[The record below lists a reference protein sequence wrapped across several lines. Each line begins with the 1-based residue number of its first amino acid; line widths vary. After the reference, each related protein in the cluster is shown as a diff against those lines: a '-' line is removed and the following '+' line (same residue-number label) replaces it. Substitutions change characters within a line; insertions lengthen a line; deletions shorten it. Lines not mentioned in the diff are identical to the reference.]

1 MRPGAAVTGERSR
14 ERGAIAVLMA
24 LMLTVIMGFAALGVD
39 VAYIRLAR
47 MEMKTAADAAAHAGM
62 TVLRMTKGNAGTA
75 AAKAKL
81 VAGKNFVLGV
91 PVTLEDEDI
100 VFGIWDYDTNT
111 FAPGST
117 PINAL
122 RINGRKSDPSASA
135 GTIKATLGRTLGIT
149 EANIAQ
155 TSFGAYR
162 PRAMMFEMDITGSF
176 LQNPSCAIDH
186 AIAADLA
193 FLEAMY
199 NAASTKDR
207 IGLDVFTGKAYPYTP
222 LQLIQPNYD
231 AIKSD
236 WEGDELSATLAS
248 HEYGL
253 GVCTQDPV
261 DIPADWSYEKRTDA
275 DWTCGHDNGKW
286 PNQAYLKPG
295 IKMPACWA
303 WDDHYV
309 PPTTLKQVYGGT
321 NIGSAIQLG
330 KKTLLDV
337 GKTYEARS
345 IVVFTDGGPL
355 CCENPR
361 GGDICPQATEC
372 CADATAG
379 TCDDHMSGA
388 CKCSEALVQYAIDQA
403 NDAAANGIDVY
414 VLAFGNKANW
424 INFARS
430 LARGRGFT
438 LDTNDKNQLKTK
450 LEEIANAIP
459 VALVQ

>member
-1 MRPGAAVTGERSR
+1 MRPGAAVMGQRSR

-62 TVLRMTKGNAGTA
+62 SVLRMTKGNAGTA

-81 VAGKNFVLGV
+81 VASKNFVLGHA
-91 PVTLEDEDI
+91 VTLDDEDI
-100 VFGIWDYDTNT
+100 VFGVWDYDTNT
-111 FAPGST
+111 FVPGST

-122 RINGRKSDPSASA
+122 RINGRKSDLSATA
-135 GTIKATLGRTLGIT
+135 GTVKATLGRTLGIT
-149 EANIAQ
+149 EANVAQ

-176 LQNPSCAIDH
+176 LQASCAIDK

-193 FLEAMY
+193 FLDAMY

-222 LQLIQPNYD
+222 LQLIQTNYD
-231 AIKSD
+231 AIKTD
-236 WEGDELSATLAS
+236 WEGDELSSLSAS
-248 HEYGL
+248 KARGL

-261 DIPADWSYEKRTDA
+261 TIPSPWPYTKRVDG

-295 IKMPACWA
+295 IEMPACWA
-303 WDDHYV
+303 WDSHYE
-309 PPTTLKQVYGGT
+309 PPTTDVQVYGGT
-321 NIGSAIQLG
+321 NIGSAIELG
-330 KKTLLDV
+330 IKTLKDV

-361 GGDICPQATEC
+361 GGDICPQSGDC

-379 TCDDHMSGA
+379 GCSDHATGA
-388 CKCSEALVQYAIDQA
+388 CKCSAAIVQYAIDQA
-403 NDAAANGIDVY
+403 NDAEAKGIDVY
-414 VLAFGNKANW
+414 ILAFGNKPNW
-424 INFARS
+424 IEFARS

-438 LDTNDKNQLKTK
+438 LDTNDPNQLKSK